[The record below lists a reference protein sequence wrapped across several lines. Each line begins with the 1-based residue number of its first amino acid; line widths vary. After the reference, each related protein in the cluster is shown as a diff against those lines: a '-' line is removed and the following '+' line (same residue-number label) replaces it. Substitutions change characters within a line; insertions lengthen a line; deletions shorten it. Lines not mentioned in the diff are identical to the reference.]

1 MRICVR
7 SLKAYTDSIDDN
19 RRTMNV
25 VAVANEGRA
34 ALLMLIR
41 SVMKYK
47 QSCPKDCWYWN
58 TNWAAVLMFSAIG
71 KTRKG
76 SLGNIPQSVTVR

>member
-1 MRICVR
+1 MKICVR
-7 SLKAYTDSIDDN
+7 SLKAYTDSIDEN

-47 QSCPKDCWYWN
+47 QSCEGEITNYTNDIASDCINYD
-58 TNWAAVLMFSAIG
+58 S
-71 KTRKG
+71 
-76 SLGNIPQSVTVR
+76 

>member
-41 SVMKYK
+41 SVMKYT
-47 QSCPKDCWYWN
+47 QSCPKDCW
-58 TNWAAVLMFSAIG
+58 
-71 KTRKG
+71 
-76 SLGNIPQSVTVR
+76 